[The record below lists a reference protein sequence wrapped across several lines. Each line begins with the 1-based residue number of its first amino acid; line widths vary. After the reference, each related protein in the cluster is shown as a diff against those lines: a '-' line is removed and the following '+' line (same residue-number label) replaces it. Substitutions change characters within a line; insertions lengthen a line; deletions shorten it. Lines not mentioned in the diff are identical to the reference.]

1 MIIMEE
7 EEVIEEIINKIRM
20 LGFKNASIETAGYLR
35 LEDISSLYKH
45 KLEEYSSPIYFRDER
60 LELKKAYVFLKSFFD
75 NSNIIEMGNL
85 FSPEY
90 RTNLQVEV
98 MKAIRDSERV
108 EKEAIEEKTKEDAIE
123 YNKKLEKI
131 NAEKYVA
138 RRNYYTNKTKIERKL
153 KKLKKGKNK
162 HN

>member
-1 MIIMEE
+1 MEE
-7 EEVIEEIINKIRM
+7 EELIEEIINKIRI
-20 LGFKNASIETAGYLR
+20 LGFKNASIESTGYLR

-60 LELKKAYVFLKSFFD
+60 LELKKAYVFLKSLFD
-75 NSNIIEMGNL
+75 NSNIIEMGDL

-90 RTNLQVEV
+90 RTNLQLEV

-108 EKEAIEEKTKEDAIE
+108 EKEALEEQTKEDAIE
-123 YNKKLEKI
+123 YNDKVEKI

-138 RRNYYTNKTKIERKL
+138 QREHFANKIKIERKL

-162 HN
+162 RN

>member
-1 MIIMEE
+1 MKEE
-7 EEVIEEIINKIRM
+7 ELIEEIIDKTRI
-20 LGFKNASIETAGYLR
+20 LGIKNASIESTGYLR
-35 LEDISSLYKH
+35 LDDISSLYKH
-45 KLEEYSSPIYFRDER
+45 KLEEYSSPIYFKDER
-60 LELKKAYVFLKSFFD
+60 LELKKAYVFLKSLFD
-75 NSNIIEMGNL
+75 NSNIIEMGEL

-108 EKEAIEEKTKEDAIE
+108 EKEAIEEKTKDDAIE

-131 NAEKYVA
+131 NAEEYQA
-138 RRNYYTNKTKIERKL
+138 RRNYYTNKTKIKRKL